1 MYKLVIFIYSELLG
15 YLECLLVIY
24 KSLIKN
30 FILDTVTASG
40 EDTERYSVKKWLTF
54 QYTPFVSFKTFTM
67 CMYCISY
74 KYASR
79 FNRQFTGD
87 TEDTRTC

>member
-40 EDTERYSVKKWLTF
+40 EDTERYSVKK
-54 QYTPFVSFKTFTM
+54 
-67 CMYCISY
+67 
-74 KYASR
+74 
-79 FNRQFTGD
+79 
-87 TEDTRTC
+87 